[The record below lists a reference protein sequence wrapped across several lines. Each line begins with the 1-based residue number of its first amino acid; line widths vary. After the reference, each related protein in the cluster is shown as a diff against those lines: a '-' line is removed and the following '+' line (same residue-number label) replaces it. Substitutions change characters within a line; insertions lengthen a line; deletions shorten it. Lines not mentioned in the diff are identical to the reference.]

1 VKLLQLL
8 LSLLLVS
15 PLWAAVV
22 DSSEIIEYEQRIA
35 TQGSRSD
42 SLKALMAESEE
53 KLQQLQQQESSNLQ
67 QIDEMEQSLEL
78 TETLISELNTQVD
91 SVTKD
96 MHLAQGIADS
106 VEIELKNRQFIMEQ
120 RLRQMYK
127 SGSVSIVEILFG
139 SASPAEA
146 LNKIRFEH
154 YLNSYDKAIFTQISE
169 DQRQYNTELAIL
181 SIQSDHY
188 YQLIGRKTEENAQ
201 FLIQMDERREL
212 LNTIRSEKS
221 TWETTVKEL
230 KAAQQELNSLVVNLI
245 QERDAVSEELA
256 RQMSFSFEQRQ
267 GTMLWPI
274 VGEVVSSYGKQ
285 VHPIHGTTITNKGIG
300 ISGVPNE
307 SVRAVAPGI
316 IEHIGR
322 LPGYGRVLIINHYGG
337 YLTIYAH
344 LSETLRENGTE
355 VAAGDVIATV
365 GESGSLSGTQ
375 LHFEIRENA
384 ETLDPLQWLRASEI

>member
-1 VKLLQLL
+1 MKQFLFILIMALPIL
-8 LSLLLVS
+8 
-15 PLWAAVV
+15 AAEL
-22 DSSEIIEYEQRIA
+22 DSSAIVEYEDRIA
-35 TQGSRSD
+35 TQSSRSD
-42 SLKALMAESEE
+42 SLKQLVKESEQ
-53 KLQQLQQQESSNLQ
+53 KLNQLQHDENSNLQ

-78 TETLISELNTQVD
+78 TAQLIESLNSQVD
-91 SVTKD
+91 SVAND
-96 MHLAQGIADS
+96 MVIAKLVADS
-106 VEIELKNRQFIMEQ
+106 VEIELNNRQFIMEQ

-127 SGSVSIVEILFG
+127 SGSISIVELLFG
-139 SASPAEA
+139 SASPTEA

-154 YLNSYDKAIFTQISE
+154 YLNSYDKNIYDQIAE
-169 DQRQYNTELAIL
+169 DQRKYNTELAIL

-188 YQLIGRKTEENAQ
+188 QELIGEKALENEL
-201 FLIQMDERREL
+201 FVEQMDERREL
-212 LNTIRSEKS
+212 LQAIRSEKN
-221 TWETTVKEL
+221 TWEATVQEL
-230 KAAQQELNSLVVNLI
+230 KNAQQELNSLVVNLI

-256 RQMSFSFEQRQ
+256 RQLSFSFEQRR

-285 VHPIHGTTITNKGIG
+285 VHPVHGTTITNKGIG
-300 ISGVPNE
+300 IAGVPNE

-316 IEHIGR
+316 VEHIGR

-344 LSETLRENGTE
+344 LSETKIAKGIE
-355 VAAGDVIATV
+355 VAAGDIIAEV

-375 LHFEIRENA
+375 LHFEIRKSA